1 MPASPTTEYLSLAN
15 GLNVVLCHAPRLKR
29 CAASLRVA
37 AGSHDVS
44 AAWPGLAHFLEHLFF
59 LGTGRFAGDEKLMAF
74 VQRHGGQLNA
84 STRERTTDFFFEL
97 PEPVFAQGLE
107 RLCDMLAH
115 PRMTMADQLRERE
128 VLHAEFIAWSRDT
141 TARQQIQLLE
151 GISAR
156 HPLRAFHAGNRYSLP
171 VPRPAF
177 QQALQDFYRRFYQAG
192 QMTLCLTGPQ
202 SLEELKRLATS
213 YGAGL
218 ASGMKVA
225 QAAPPRLVDDGD
237 RILVRADQQLLLAC
251 EDLPEGADEA
261 AAFLCHC
268 LNGSRAQG
276 VVDALKAEVVYQF
289 AGQLLIKVQSSISSQ
304 ISIASKLTPTGKRNL
319 PVGVTGVALHL
330 ARMTSALTQNFKTH
344 WPTLR
349 DDYNRLQQRQ
359 LDISGPLEL
368 AHHHARNQPQ
378 GLSEQGCTALIALLD
393 QIQPNTQ
400 PSEIHWQFPKPNPF
414 LTVPSNGYDGALYL
428 RWHLPSPQPTLWRMF
443 DQSLKP
449 LARDA
454 KQAGVNLEFSAYGD
468 YWQLKLSGLDAPMP
482 EILKQALQHLNAAD
496 EAALGRLRQT
506 GDEPAL
512 IPIRQLLKA
521 LPDCYLN
528 ATPADETSDVQT
540 FWSATQWISF
550 TSGFAQE
557 TIPMLNTVLL
567 NTPGRRDE
575 QTLRAPALANGKHWE
590 AGAPTSSESAVL
602 LFCPA
607 PSSSVIDEAAWR
619 LLAHL
624 AQAPFYQRLRVEL
637 QLGYAVFSG
646 LRQIAGRTGILFGVQ
661 SPNASVPQLVGHI
674 ERFLDELPERVNDAD
689 VAAQAATLI
698 TQLDVDAME
707 TAQAAELRWQA
718 HLAGRDEQFLSAL
731 HETLR
736 NLDRHTLLQA
746 AASLQKAVGGWLCLT
761 NSPQNP
767 WHAA

>member
-1 MPASPTTEYLSLAN
+1 MPASPTTEYLTLAN

-44 AAWPGLAHFLEHLFF
+44 TAWPGLAHFLEHLFF
-59 LGTGRFAGDEKLMAF
+59 LGTEQFAGDEKLMAF
-74 VQRHGGQLNA
+74 VQRHGGQINA
-84 STRERTTDFFFEL
+84 STCERTTDFFFEL

-128 VLHAEFIAWSRDT
+128 VLHAEFIAWSRDAT
-141 TARQQIQLLE
+141 SRQQIQLLE
-151 GISAR
+151 HVSAH

-177 QQALQDFYRRFYQAG
+177 QLALQDFYQRFYQAG
-192 QMTLCLTGPQ
+192 QMILCLTGPQ
-202 SLEELKRLATS
+202 SLEELKRLATT
-213 YGAGL
+213 YGSGF
-218 ASGMKVA
+218 ASGVKVA
-225 QAAPPRLVDDGD
+225 QDQPPKLVDDEH
-237 RILVRADQQLLLAC
+237 RILVSANQQLLVAC

-268 LNGSRAQG
+268 LNGSRAEG

-289 AGQLLIKVQSSISSQ
+289 AGQILIKVDA
-304 ISIASKLTPTGKRNL
+304 IASKLTPTDESPF
-319 PVGVTGVALHL
+319 PVGVSLL
-330 ARMTSALTQNFKTH
+330 AMASALTQNLKTH

-359 LDISGPLEL
+359 LDVSGPLEL
-368 AHHHARNQPQ
+368 AHHHARNLPQ
-378 GLSEQGCTALIALLD
+378 GLSGQGCTALIALLE
-393 QIQPNTQ
+393 QIQPGTHT
-400 PSEIHWQFPKPNPF
+400 SEIHWQFPKPNPF
-414 LTVPSNGYDGALYL
+414 LTVPSNGYEGALYL

-443 DQSLKP
+443 DQSFKS
-449 LARDA
+449 LAQDA
-454 KQAGVNLEFSAYGD
+454 KQAGVNLEFSAYGH

-482 EILKQALQHLNAAD
+482 EILKHALQKLSAPEDADLARLGQPSD
-496 EAALGRLRQT
+496 EA
-506 GDEPAL
+506 AL
-512 IPIRQLLKA
+512 IPIRQLLKT

-528 ATPADETSDVQT
+528 AAPADEISDVQT

-550 TSGFAQE
+550 TSGVAQG
-557 TIPMLNTVLL
+557 TLPALNSVLRS
-567 NTPGRRDE
+567 TPGQRNE
-575 QTLRAPALANGKHWE
+575 QTLRAPALAPGKHWQ
-590 AGAPTSSESAVL
+590 AGAPPSSESAVL
-602 LFCPA
+602 LFCPT
-607 PSSSVIDEAAWR
+607 PSSSIADEAAWR

-624 AQAPFYQRLRVEL
+624 AQGPFYQRLRVEL

-646 LRQIAGRTGILFGVQ
+646 LRQIAGQTGILFGVQ
-661 SPNASVPQLVGHI
+661 SPNTSVPQLIEHI
-674 ERFLDELPERVNDAD
+674 EQFLNDLPQWLNSAD
-689 VAAQAATLI
+689 LAVQTEALI
-698 TQLDVDAME
+698 AQLDVNVMQ
-707 TAQAAELRWQA
+707 TPQAAELHWQA

-746 AASLQKAVGGWLCLT
+746 AASLQQTVGGWLCLT